1 MTNKSTK
8 HGRDLTKSR
17 DSINNPSLS
26 KEEAREGLRKAQR
39 YIGIALLVSAL
50 MGGFLLATDSSLW
63 QVAFSHAVGLVA
75 IVVIDAILGVANL
88 ASVKKVFIPSF
99 AAGCVGAVLQL
110 GDIAT
115 ASQYNMTMLDF
126 SLYLFG
132 LWAFDLLLASQ
143 IAAVLI
149 AVKNRGYAQRVATI
163 RIMHRNE
170 MSYSK
175 RTFLKSFAA
184 LAGIIGISV
193 TLGSMPASTLGRPRY
208 KLAGPDTAIVNT
220 SALQQGSPVYFEYPQ
235 GYPNMLLK
243 KQDGSLVALSMVC
256 THVCCVCSYNSS
268 YNVLVCPCHES
279 VFDLTG
285 QVLRGPARQPLPTI
299 QLKVD
304 DKGDIFPTGLNGQ
317 LRC

>member
-1 MTNKSTK
+1 MTKGSIRRGK
-8 HGRDLTKSR
+8 DLAKSR
-17 DSINNPSLS
+17 DSTSARS
-26 KEEAREGLRKAQR
+26 KEAAHAGLRKVQR
-39 YIGIALLVSAL
+39 YIGIALLFSAL
-50 MGGFLLATDSSLW
+50 MGVYLLATDSSLW

-75 IVVIDAILGVANL
+75 VVVIEAVLGVANL

-99 AAGCVGAVLQL
+99 AVGCIGVLLQL
-110 GDIAT
+110 GDIVT
-115 ASQYNMTMLDF
+115 ASQYSMTMLDF

-132 LWAFDLLLASQ
+132 LWPFDLLLASQ

-149 AVKNRGYAQRVATI
+149 AVKNRSYVQQLALI
-163 RIMHRNE
+163 RTRRGTE

-175 RTFLKSFAA
+175 RTFLKSFLA

-193 TLGSMPASTLGRPRY
+193 SLGSMPTATSRRPRF
-208 KLAGPDTAIVNT
+208 KIAGPETSIVN
-220 SALQQGSPVYFEYPQ
+220 SSELQQGSPVYFEYPQ
-235 GYPNMLLK
+235 NYPNMLLK
-243 KQDGSLVALSMVC
+243 KQDVSLVALSMLC

-268 YNVLVCPCHES
+268 YDVLVCPCHES
-279 VFDLTG
+279 VFDLSG

-304 DKGDIFPTGLNGQ
+304 DKGDIFPTGVNGQ